1 MPPVLRSNDGRNMV
15 IRPLAFCRES
25 EIAEY
30 AVERGFPIIPCD
42 LCGSQSNLKRARI
55 KRLIEDLEKE
65 VPHVRSSMMTALG
78 NVIPS
83 HLLDTD
89 LFDFKN
95 LRAGTGSVEE
105 ELDHVLGH
113 EDTAGPALVSL
124 SAS

>member
-1 MPPVLRSNDGRNMV
+1 V
-15 IRPLAFCRES
+15 IRPLAFCREA

-30 AVERGFPIIPCD
+30 AAERRFPIIPCD

-65 VPHVRSSMMTALG
+65 IPHVRSSMITALG

-83 HLLDTD
+83 HLLDTG